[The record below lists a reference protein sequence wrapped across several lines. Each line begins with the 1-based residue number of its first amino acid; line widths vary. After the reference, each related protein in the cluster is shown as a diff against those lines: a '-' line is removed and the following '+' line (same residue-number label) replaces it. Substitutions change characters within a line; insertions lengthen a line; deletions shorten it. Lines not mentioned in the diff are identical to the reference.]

1 MTDPATVDHDEV
13 ARFGAIAEAWWDPR
27 GKFAPL
33 HAMNPCRLG
42 YIVEQIVAETGRD
55 PRSLTPLEGLRILDI
70 GCGGGLVAEP
80 MARLGGDVTG
90 IDPSPETT
98 GVASAHAAQSG
109 LAIDYRATT
118 AEALAAAGA
127 RFDVVLAL
135 EVIEHVPDSRGF
147 LATCAELVSPGGVVI
162 VSTLNRTARSWA
174 MAILGAEYLLG
185 WLPRGTHDW
194 SRFVSPDDLAAQLA
208 DAGLAPVDRRGMVFD
223 PFTRDWRL
231 SATDLSVNHLA
242 TAVAPTPLQTP
253 EEPT

>member
-1 MTDPATVDHDEV
+1 MTDPATVDRDEV
-13 ARFGAIAEAWWDPR
+13 ARFGAIAEAWWDPK

-33 HAMNPCRLG
+33 HAMNSCRLG
-42 YIVEQIVAETGRD
+42 YITDQIVAETGRD
-55 PRSLTPLEGLRILDI
+55 PRSLTSLRGLRLLDI

-80 MARLGGDVTG
+80 MARLGATVTG
-90 IDPSPETT
+90 IDPSPETI

-109 LAIDYRATT
+109 LTIDYRATT
-118 AEALAAAGA
+118 AEALAASGA

-135 EVIEHVPDSRGF
+135 EVIEHVPDPRGF
-147 LATCAELVSPGGVVI
+147 LKTCAELVSPGGLVI

-194 SRFVSPDDLAAQLA
+194 SRFISPDDLAAQLT

-223 PFTRDWRL
+223 PFPRDWRL

-242 TAVAPTPLQTP
+242 TAVAPIPAATSEDQT
-253 EEPT
+253 